1 MSRLTLISLLTLTV
15 FVVVA
20 CGGSTPAP
28 EPGVGGSETQP
39 VASGE
44 DMTQGD
50 THMDAPAEDE
60 AMASEAAVE
69 TPDDDDS
76 MDRDPAG
83 ASGNDASTNEG
94 AQTGLSGTDETMAGA
109 TDLETPADD
118 PMDDEPSSVSS
129 NSEPVVDGSEAAM
142 PDEDSTMNDDA
153 GAGSSDVG
161 DGSVVGDNIA
171 KAMVDLPAWF
181 SAEMIDINTG
191 EPFTIAGMKDQVL
204 LVETMAI
211 WCSNCLRQQEEVK
224 ALHDA
229 LAGREGWST
238 VVLDIDPNERE
249 RDLQAY
255 TDKHG
260 FDWTYAI
267 APPEVAREIGQL
279 YGAQF
284 LNPPS
289 TPMLLID
296 SRGEVHPLPFG
307 IKEASELQEAVEALL
322 DAQG

>member
-1 MSRLTLISLLTLTV
+1 LISLLTLIV

-20 CGGSTPAP
+20 CGGSAPAP
-28 EPGVGGSETQP
+28 DPEVGGSEAQP
-39 VASGE
+39 TASGE

-50 THMDAPAEDE
+50 TQMDAPGEDE

-69 TPDDDDS
+69 TPDGDDG

-83 ASGNDASTNEG
+83 ASGNGASTNEG
-94 AQTGLSGTDETMAGA
+94 AETGLSGTDEAMAGA

-118 PMDDEPSSVSS
+118 EPSSVSNNNES
-129 NSEPVVDGSEAAM
+129 MVGGSEAAM
-142 PDEDSTMNDDA
+142 PDKDSAMNGDA
-153 GAGSSDVG
+153 GAGSSGGG
-161 DGSVVGDNIA
+161 DGTAVGDNSTA
-171 KAMVDLPAWF
+171 AMASLPAWF

-191 EPFTIAGMKDQVL
+191 EPFTIAGIKDQVL

-224 ALHDA
+224 ALHGA

-307 IKEASELQEAVEALL
+307 IKEASELQEAIEALL